1 MLGLSHIL
9 SIRKDHSIIKSLRD
23 VDYKIFSQNGEDGII
38 DYLLFQ
44 LNIEK
49 PKFLEIGVGDYS
61 ECNTRFLY
69 DRISGEGTIID
80 VIKDFENKVKKNIKK
95 WRGNLTILN
104 KQINSE
110 NILTI
115 LNENKSL
122 LRLDLFSIDID
133 GIDYWII
140 KKLPKHFCKVA
151 VLEFNPLFGKDI
163 EVTVPNLSNF
173 DRKNYHYSH
182 LCFGMSIKAAINIME
197 EKGFYFVGTNLFRN
211 NAFFVSNEFEKEK
224 YFKNL
229 KIIDLSEA
237 VNANFRESRTFTGDL
252 NYLRRDQQLKE
263 ISNCEV
269 IDLSNS
275 NESFKKIGELIKI
288 N

>member
-1 MLGLSHIL
+1 MIKQFIFKKLFKNYFRKRLFMLGLSHIL
-9 SIRKDHSIIKSLRD
+9 SIRKDYSIIKSLRD

-140 KKLPKHFCKVA
+140 KKTTK
-151 VLEFNPLFGKDI
+151 
-163 EVTVPNLSNF
+163 
-173 DRKNYHYSH
+173 
-182 LCFGMSIKAAINIME
+182 
-197 EKGFYFVGTNLFRN
+197 
-211 NAFFVSNEFEKEK
+211 
-224 YFKNL
+224 
-229 KIIDLSEA
+229 
-237 VNANFRESRTFTGDL
+237 TFL
-252 NYLRRDQQLKE
+252 Q
-263 ISNCEV
+263 SC
-269 IDLSNS
+269 SS
-275 NESFKKIGELIKI
+275 
-288 N
+288 